1 MHIQLGD
8 RLSELRKD
16 HGYTQ
21 DYIAEL
27 LKVARSSVSAYETGA
42 NEPSLENLIKL
53 ANLYNVS
60 LDYLCCRTKEKY
72 NLYLDDKDF
81 RDFILEFYDLTK
93 NYKILK
99 K

>member
-1 MHIQLGD
+1 MQGLGD
-8 RLSELRKD
+8 RLAELRKD
-16 HGYTQ
+16 CSFTQ

-27 LKVARSSVSAYETGA
+27 LNVTRSSVSAYELGV
-42 NEPSLENLIKL
+42 NEPSLESLITL

-72 NLYLDDKDF
+72 NLNLSDKDNKE
-81 RDFILEFYDLTK
+81 FILKLCDLIK
-93 NYKILK
+93 DYSIDK

>member
-1 MHIQLGD
+1 MHMQLGD
-8 RLSELRKD
+8 RLAELRKD
-16 HGYTQ
+16 QGYTQ

-27 LKVARSSVSAYETGA
+27 LKVTRSSVSAYETGA

-81 RDFILEFYDLTK
+81 RNFILEFYDLIK
-93 NYKILK
+93 NYNISK

>member
-1 MHIQLGD
+1 MHRQLGD
-8 RLSELRKD
+8 RLAELRKD

-27 LKVARSSVSAYETGA
+27 LKVTRSSVSAYETGT

-72 NLYLDDKDF
+72 NLHLDDKDF
-81 RDFILEFYDLTK
+81 REFVLEFYDLIK
-93 NYKILK
+93 NYTILK